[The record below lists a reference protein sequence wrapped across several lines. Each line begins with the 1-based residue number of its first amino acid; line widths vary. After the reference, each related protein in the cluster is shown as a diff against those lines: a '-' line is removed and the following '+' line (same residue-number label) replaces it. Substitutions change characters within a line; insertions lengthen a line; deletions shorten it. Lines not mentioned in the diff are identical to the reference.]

1 MDILKK
7 YKGSEYEIQIQEYLT
22 INYLDYQSY
31 LWENIPFKYIIKYVF
46 DDLKKYDIENI
57 DNNNIISTVDIGCD
71 IFMVNKNND
80 DDVIIVQCKN
90 YKDKKVCIEDLSGF
104 FHLIA
109 LSHLPVKGLIVSNSN
124 ICNRIINKLSLID
137 KVKFLNIPY
146 KEKII
151 IQQENIIIPRD
162 YQLEAVDKFKNLDK
176 GILQLFCGMGKTY
189 TSILIAKEFKNI
201 IIMSPLRSY
210 ASQLLGVFSNNLK
223 NYSSNLISS
232 DGNRNIIEI
241 LNNKKE
247 NNIYSVTFC
256 SADIIL
262 ELINHLDNIILIV
275 DEFHNL
281 SYNNITNNENVINK
295 ILKTDKINKK
305 LFMSATPK
313 VYEIKKE
320 DDIVEHSVLDYKNI
334 FGDIFYSY
342 DFKKAIVNKYINEY
356 QVVIPNDEKEKNKY
370 EFIYSNMLYHG
381 YKKCL
386 IYCQNIEEA
395 EKFKNEIEIINKSK
409 YNFKTYLNKIT
420 YKTSLNKRNKILNE
434 FIKEEY
440 KLSFIISIHTLDEC
454 IDIPKCDSVYITY
467 NVKNSINIIQRISR
481 CLRIYPNKI
490 KSGIFLWCEKYNELK
505 KINNIIKNYDI
516 NILNNVH
523 IKNGND
529 KNKILELKNVL
540 SEKDIVEINN
550 TNKLINLLKNNIDN
564 EFINTFFIN
573 FKIDGEQNFNI
584 KDIDVSKYLEI
595 KLSTL
600 RYRLQN
606 KYSKSKKFIDNI
618 DYIKKKTGKTS
629 SVSYMLNFKC
639 FEKIII
645 SGDSKNSEI
654 AREHL
659 SNIREILFKN
669 KIFL

>member
-395 EKFKNEIEIINKSK
+395 EKFVNELETINKLK
-409 YNFKTYLNKIT
+409 YNFKIYLKSIT

-440 KLSFIISIHTLDEC
+440 KLSFIVSVHTLDEC

-618 DYIKKKTGKTS
+618 DYIKKK
-629 SVSYMLNFKC
+629 N
-639 FEKIII
+639 
-645 SGDSKNSEI
+645 
-654 AREHL
+654 R
-659 SNIREILFKN
+659 
-669 KIFL
+669 

>member
-1 MDILKK
+1 MNLSKK
-7 YKGSEYEIQIQEYLT
+7 YKGDEYEFQIQEYLT

-395 EKFKNEIEIINKSK
+395 EKFVNELETINKLK
-409 YNFKTYLNKIT
+409 YNFKIYLKSIT

-440 KLSFIISIHTLDEC
+440 KLSFIVSVHTLDEC

>member
-395 EKFKNEIEIINKSK
+395 EKFVNELETINKLK
-409 YNFKTYLNKIT
+409 YNFKIYLKSIT

-440 KLSFIISIHTLDEC
+440 KLSFIVSVHTLDEC